1 MGRQCILGIDV
12 GTSAVKVLA
21 TLVSPDRSVQVIGS
35 GVVPARGL
43 EKGNIKDM
51 LALISTVRD
60 AVDCAQMAVGVPIK
74 EAYIGLGGSFLHS
87 HTNVGS
93 VAPASRAGI
102 TREDILRACQAA
114 ALPVVPEDYKI
125 LHLLPGNL
133 WVDGDLQLEEPVG
146 KTGLRLEAETHI
158 SIMPQGM
165 YNEFVELLNNAGIP
179 VSGIYANSVA
189 GGMYVPHRLAK
200 SYLYLDIGAGV
211 TDILL
216 RQDGN
221 ILYSASLPLG
231 GDYITNDIMQGLEVG
246 WAHAEEI
253 KRYYTKLD
261 KEALQGQD
269 ISLDGKDYGAKNKK
283 VAFDFLYEVV
293 ESRIK
298 EIAALLHG
306 YIMQQLS
313 ASLPETV
320 LLTGGCAHMPSV
332 QTELEAVFGLPV
344 RTVRPGVAREYASP
358 ANSACFGLLSY
369 AMEHSI
375 IELAKTE
382 KPLGFL
388 DKIKSI
394 FKN

>member
-35 GVVPARGL
+35 GIVPARGL

-51 LALISTVRD
+51 LALTSTVRD

-74 EAYIGLGGSFLHS
+74 EAYVGVGGCFLHS
-87 HTNVGS
+87 HTTVGS

-102 TREDILRACQAA
+102 TREDILRASRAA
-114 ALPVVPEDYKI
+114 ALPIVPEDYKI
-125 LHLLPGNL
+125 LHLFHGNL
-133 WVDGDLQLEEPVG
+133 WVDGDLQLEEPIG
-146 KTGLRLEAETHI
+146 RAGLRLEAETHI

-165 YNEFVELLNNAGIP
+165 YNEIVELLNNAGVP
-179 VSGIYANSVA
+179 VAGIYANSVI

-221 ILYSASLPLG
+221 VLYSASLPLG

-246 WAHAEEI
+246 RAHAEEI

-269 ISLDGKDYGAKNKK
+269 ISLDCKDYGVKSKK

-298 EIAALLHG
+298 EITALLHSC
-306 YIMQQLS
+306 ITQQIS
-313 ASLPETV
+313 TALPDTI
-320 LLTGGCAHMPSV
+320 LLTGGCALMPSV

-344 RTVRPGVAREYASP
+344 RTVRPSLAREYASP

-369 AMEHSI
+369 VLEHSI
-375 IELAKTE
+375 IELAKEE
-382 KPLGFL
+382 KPSGFFE
-388 DKIKSI
+388 KIKSI
-394 FKN
+394 FKD